1 MVSGIT
7 TGRLVVLCACAAA
20 LVPSS
25 SAAQAPELRDRL
37 PQQAAVLAANTAA
50 GALTAG
56 VRALIEGRDF
66 SRAFARGAL
75 GGALGYAGKRIAVE
89 RWTGAPF
96 LGRAIGAVGN
106 SIVLNATGSG
116 AVLDSIWM
124 PVGPLLLGLTR
135 ARGLRPRVVVVV
147 ADVLVTAQAL
157 AESDL
162 HLDWERTLSV
172 GAPVFRTGLS
182 RITRDGKRVN
192 GFTIG
197 RLIILDG
204 TQPALEDQV
213 FSHEVVHVLQH
224 DFFQHAW
231 DRPLE
236 AWLRRTVPGGGIV
249 PAWLEFALL
258 APLLKDATDA
268 LNDGN
273 GILRRLTEAEAEWFE
288 RR

>member
-1 MVSGIT
+1 MKT
-7 TGRLVVLCACAAA
+7 ALVMLCACAAA

-25 SAAQAPELRDRL
+25 SAALQAPELRDRL

-56 VRALIEGRDF
+56 VRALIERRDF

-96 LGRAIGAVGN
+96 LGRAIGAAGS

-116 AVLDSIWM
+116 AVLDSISI
-124 PVGPLLLGLTR
+124 PVGPLVLGFART
-135 ARGLRPRVVVVV
+135 RGLRPRVVVIV
-147 ADVLVTAQAL
+147 ADVVITAQAL
-157 AESDL
+157 AKSDL

-172 GAPVFRTGLS
+172 GAPVFKTAIS
-182 RITRDGKRVN
+182 RIMRDGKRKN
-192 GFTIG
+192 GVTIG

-236 AWLRRTVPGGGIV
+236 AWLRRTVPGGGLV

-258 APLLKDATDA
+258 APLLHDATDA